1 MVLKDRSS
9 HPLWFFLIKQN
20 GKRLLFMAQTVILK
34 GRSCGKPFMGKRR
47 DGGGVGVV
55 VLRDSLGYS
64 IRIDIDSKL
73 VISRLSTCGVMT
85 PDPTRLRMDRPFS
98 SSRIP

>member
-1 MVLKDRSS
+1 MVSKDRSS

-34 GRSCGKPFMGKRR
+34 GRRCGKPFM
-47 DGGGVGVV
+47 
-55 VLRDSLGYS
+55 
-64 IRIDIDSKL
+64 DIDSKL